1 MYQHSQ
7 MLTLLCTIQVWFDC
21 VGEMVA
27 LCEEATRRRTE
38 ALQLSEAPPPL
49 SFHYI
54 ADRLD
59 VDDPL
64 HGYQVQDTMMAILLE
79 VELRVPVT

>member
-1 MYQHSQ
+1 MATDEVKIKREKL
-7 MLTLLCTIQVWFDC
+7 LTIFISQVWFAC

-27 LCEEATRRRTE
+27 LCEEATRRRT
-38 ALQLSEAPPPL
+38 QLLELSVPPPPL

-59 VDDPL
+59 VDDPM
-64 HGYQVQDTMMAILLE
+64 HGFQVPTDID
-79 VELRVPVT
+79 LR